1 MTDIVYTNK
10 CGDIRQVSLMSNGLE
25 GNQGIFYPCFIG
37 YYMGKAYIK
46 NFKQDHILS
55 RLFSLLSTLPRYII
69 IYRIV

>member
-25 GNQGIFYPCFIG
+25 GNQGIFCPCFIG
-37 YYMGKAYIK
+37 YYVGKAYIN
-46 NFKQDHILS
+46 NFKQDHILL
-55 RLFSLLSTLPRYII
+55 RLFSLLSILPRYII